1 VPFIGERSEEVSVEP
16 THPSDET
23 RSADAADALARHD
36 ADRTPTEDEERVAES
51 HGDLDPAV
59 AEHFEQM
66 NRLGA
71 DVKGEGEI
79 EP

>member
-1 VPFIGERSEEVSVEP
+1 VEP
-16 THPSDET
+16 TDPTEATRQADE
-23 RSADAADALARHD
+23 AGALARHE
-36 ADRTPTEDEERVAES
+36 ADRSPTDDEERVADGQE
-51 HGDLDPAV
+51 DLDPAV
-59 AEHFEQM
+59 SEHFEEM